1 MRFPFWPSVF
11 RHISIIV
18 YNPSSLSFAVINMSI
33 FLALL
38 ALPLVILV
46 FHALPILV
54 RLSKPYLYRGGA

>member
-18 YNPSSLSFAVINMSI
+18 YNPSSPSSTIINIFI

-38 ALPLVILV
+38 ALLLVILV

-54 RLSKPYLYRGGA
+54 HLSRPYLY